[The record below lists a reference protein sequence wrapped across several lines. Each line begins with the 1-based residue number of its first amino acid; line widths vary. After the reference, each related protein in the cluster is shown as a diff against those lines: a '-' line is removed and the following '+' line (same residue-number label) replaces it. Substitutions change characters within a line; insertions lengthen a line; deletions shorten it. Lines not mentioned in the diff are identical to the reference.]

1 MAFPPAQAGRALS
14 GYNLVMFVGVF
25 AAQWGIGLLIDGFSR
40 LDWGVVASFQGALMV
55 YGLLSAIAYVH
66 FMSRAGDNATVT
78 P

>member
-40 LDWGVVASFQGALMV
+40 LDWTVIESFQGALGV
-55 YGLLSAIAYVH
+55 YGVLSAIAYVH
-66 FMSRAGDNATVT
+66 FVRRAGDNAGVA